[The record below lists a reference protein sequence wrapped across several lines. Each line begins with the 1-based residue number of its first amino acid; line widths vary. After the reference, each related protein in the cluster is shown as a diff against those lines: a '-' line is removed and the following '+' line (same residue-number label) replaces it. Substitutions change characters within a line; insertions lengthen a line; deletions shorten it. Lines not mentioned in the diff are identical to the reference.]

1 VLGIPDVIVPYSGSG
16 GRDKG
21 QQQCRTK
28 IFRKLFTGHKD
39 ILRHHETDGSRSK
52 HQKRNAGLDARN
64 SSVLATSG
72 IDDCAPNFSVEH
84 AAAADAYAMAVASE
98 SPET

>member
-1 VLGIPDVIVPYSGSG
+1 MLGILDVIVPNTCSG

-39 ILRHHETDGSRSK
+39 ILRHHETYGSRSK
-52 HQKRNAGLDARN
+52 HQECNAGLDARN
-64 SSVLATSG
+64 SSVLAPSG
-72 IDDCAPNFSVEH
+72 IDDCAPIFSVEH

-98 SPET
+98 SPDT